1 MELSKIETQRQ
12 EFYKRYEKA
21 FILGILI
28 LIIAVVIIMISLLLE
43 FALSI
48 LLGILLTG
56 ISIIFFSKANKHYQ
70 DFRTIVKESII
81 NSLLE
86 SSFENVCYEHKNHIS
101 VYRINQ
107 TEIIRKPD
115 RYSGE
120 DLITGTYK
128 NVYFE
133 VSDINLKQ
141 RVQSN
146 KHVSYQTYF
155 KGRWY
160 IFKLNKTFQDVLKM
174 SEGSGFNLNKK
185 GLVKMDT
192 ESILFNQK
200 FSIFT
205 SSLTFGF
212 YIITPTMIE
221 KLLELEK
228 MHQGSIH
235 YAFIK
240 NELHV
245 GVNDN
250 KDYMELSIAKPINFD
265 AIQSIMSDI
274 DLISAIINELKLD
287 SQKFNH

>member
-21 FILGILI
+21 FILGSLI

-48 LLGILLTG
+48 LLGILLIG

-133 VSDINLKQ
+133 V
-141 RVQSN
+141 
-146 KHVSYQTYF
+146 
-155 KGRWY
+155 
-160 IFKLNKTFQDVLKM
+160 TFQDVLKM